1 MFKTP
6 TKFLYIVS
14 LTILKSIKIIFLMS
28 KILELVGVVSY
39 LKRILNFNA
48 IYKKLK
54 CIIDIEN
61 VIL

>member
-1 MFKTP
+1 
-6 TKFLYIVS
+6 
-14 LTILKSIKIIFLMS
+14 MS

-48 IYKKLK
+48 INKKLK